1 MASGKLRGADH
12 RLLRGYAPLVG
23 IVAALLLVALLV
35 PTVQPEQNVAA
46 NGPGSNTA
54 GVTGDA
60 GGATGTLQGSTGGA
74 AGTAGTS
81 GGSGAGGSTGNAG
94 GVVGGHITG
103 PPPGATSCTGLQV
116 PGDSY
121 SPPCVQWAG
130 GTNNFGAT
138 SAGVTADAITVTL
151 RETDVPDVGAL
162 VAQFTGG
169 KVQIHET
176 PADVERTYHVLAD
189 YFNKH
194 FQFYGRKIQIK
205 VFHGQGSLTTE
216 ALGGGQDTAQADAIN
231 AAQQQHAFADIS
243 SLTQPYSE
251 ALVARKV
258 VSLNNLYFSQQW
270 YAQRA
275 PYAWSFV
282 PDGTKVVQAGAD
294 FTTKYLVGKP
304 ASYAGGSL
312 QGKPRKI
319 AVIAPDNPIYQQSV
333 SEFVNR
339 VGRSNIAD
347 VRSYPLDIGSL
358 QTNANNLVN
367 VLSGE
372 GITTVLVATDPVTPF
387 FMSAAAAQ
395 SGWTPEWVLAGVAFT
410 DADFVGQLMNQQE
423 WSHSFGVSYLAAQ
436 QPERASAAYRA
447 YKEMS
452 PGTEPAQLLVA
463 IIYYELEM
471 LAIGVQGAGPSL
483 TPATLQDGFARYPGG
498 SGEAGSWAFP
508 RGQYTPEQDGRIVWW
523 DPHATSQY
531 NGQLGAYRDN
541 GKRYPLGGYPAG
553 AIPVFPS
560 GAP

>member
-1 MASGKLRGADH
+1 
-12 RLLRGYAPLVG
+12 LLRGYAPLIG
-23 IVAALLLVALLV
+23 IVVALVLVAVLV
-35 PTVQPEQNVAA
+35 PTVQPEQNVSSS
-46 NGPGSNTA
+46 NGSYSAGTVDGGGTA
-54 GVTGDA
+54 QSGPTA
-60 GGATGTLQGSTGGA
+60 TITGTGGPSAARTGA
-74 AGTAGTS
+74 AGGSATA
-81 GGSGAGGSTGNAG
+81 
-94 GVVGGHITG
+94 GGHITG
-103 PPPGATSCTGLQV
+103 APPGAASCAGLQV
-116 PGDSY
+116 PGDPY
-121 SPPCVQWAG
+121 SPPCVQWSG
-130 GTNNFGAT
+130 GTNNKGPT
-138 SAGVTADAITVTL
+138 SAGVTGDTITLTL
-151 RETDVPDVGAL
+151 RETDVPDIGAL

-169 KVQIHET
+169 KIQIKET
-176 PADVERTYHVLAD
+176 PADVNRTYQVLAD

-243 SLTQPYSE
+243 ALTQPYSE
-251 ALVARKV
+251 ALASRKV
-258 VSLNNLYFSQQW
+258 IALNNLYFSQQW

-294 FTTKYLVGKP
+294 FATKYLIGKP
-304 ASYAGGSL
+304 ADYAGGGL

-333 SEFVNR
+333 TEFVNR

-347 VRSYPLDIGSL
+347 LRSYPLDIGSL

-372 GITTVLVATDPVTPF
+372 GITTVLMATDPVTPF

-423 WSHSFGVSYLAAQ
+423 WAHSFGVSYLAAQ
-436 QPERASAAYRA
+436 QPERASSAYRA

-463 IIYYELEM
+463 LIYYELEM
-471 LAIGVQGAGPSL
+471 LAIGIQGAGPNL
-483 TPATLQDGFARYPGG
+483 NPQTLQEGFARYPGG
-498 SGEAGSWAFP
+498 SGEAGTWSFP
-508 RGQYTPEQDGRIVWW
+508 LGQYTPEQDGRIVWW
-523 DPHATSQY
+523 SPSATSQY
-531 NGQLGAYRDN
+531 NGQPGAYVDN
-541 GKRYPLGGYPAG
+541 GRRYPLGGYPAG
-553 AIPVFPS
+553 ALPVFPT